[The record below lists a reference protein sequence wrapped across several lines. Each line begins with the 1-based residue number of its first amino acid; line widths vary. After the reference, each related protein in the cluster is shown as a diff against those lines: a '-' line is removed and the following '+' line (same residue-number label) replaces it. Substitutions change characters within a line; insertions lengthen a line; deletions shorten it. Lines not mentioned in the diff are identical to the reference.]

1 MGLMTC
7 NHNEKLEDYTG
18 DSFRD
23 LTRIARIDDRMWSE
37 LFLLNKDALLHQM
50 KLFTIEVA
58 KLERMLMEGD
68 AEGIRDMMRKST
80 ARRKLFDKEK
90 PEPAEE
96 TSGTEK
102 AQPAEEVRSAEEA
115 QAGEKA

>member
-1 MGLMTC
+1 MCLMTC

-68 AEGIRDMMRKST
+68 AEGIREMMRKST

-90 PEPAEE
+90 PE
-96 TSGTEK
+96 
-102 AQPAEEVRSAEEA
+102 SAGEASDAGEAPHTEEA
-115 QAGEKA
+115 QTADAEKVLK

>member
-1 MGLMTC
+1 M
-7 NHNEKLEDYTG
+7 
-18 DSFRD
+18 
-23 LTRIARIDDRMWSE
+23 
-37 LFLLNKDALLHQM
+37 
-50 KLFTIEVA
+50 TIEVA

>member
-1 MGLMTC
+1 
-7 NHNEKLEDYTG
+7 
-18 DSFRD
+18 
-23 LTRIARIDDRMWSE
+23 
-37 LFLLNKDALLHQM
+37 
-50 KLFTIEVA
+50 
-58 KLERMLMEGD
+58 MEGD

-102 AQPAEEVRSAEEA
+102 GQPAEEVRSAEEA